1 MENTIMLKA
10 RLKIRRGRKPASTV
24 SVVAARG
31 MSFKRFACARQT
43 EARWKRNLLCRT
55 SVSDVQ
61 NQVDI
66 VKKNFFYIEAARM
79 YLANG

>member
-1 MENTIMLKA
+1 
-10 RLKIRRGRKPASTV
+10 
-24 SVVAARG
+24 

-43 EARWKRNLLCRT
+43 EARWRRNLLCQT
-55 SVSDVQ
+55 SVSDAQ